1 MTLNFVQLQEMLEGM
16 KELANDKLPFKLS
29 LLLAKNISLL
39 DKEMEFYIKQEQEF
53 ALKYLAVD
61 ENGMFVQ
68 EREGVF
74 KIKSGMEDECRQA
87 RTDLNQFSVNV
98 DLHRIP
104 VSLMDNLDITP
115 KQLIAIESI
124 LNEEE

>member
-39 DKEMEFYIKQEQEF
+39 DKEMEFYIKQEQDF
-53 ALKYLAVD
+53 ALKYLATD
-61 ENGMFVQ
+61 ENGMFIQ

-74 KIKSGMEDECRQA
+74 KIKSGMEDECRKDRA
-87 RTDLNQFSVNV
+87 ELNQFTVNV
-98 DLHRIP
+98 DLKMIP
-104 VSLMDNLDITP
+104 MSLMENLVVTP
-115 KQLIAIESI
+115 KQLVALESI
-124 LNEEE
+124 LIEEE

>member
-53 ALKYLAVD
+53 ALKYLEVD
-61 ENGMFVQ
+61 EQGMFIQ

-74 KIKSGMEDECRQA
+74 KIKKGAEEECRAA
-87 RTDLNQFSVNV
+87 RADLNQFTVNV
-98 DLHRIP
+98 DLKMIP
-104 VSLMDNLDITP
+104 MSLMDNLEVTP

-124 LNEEE
+124 LIEE

>member
-39 DKEMEFYIKQEQEF
+39 DKEMEFYIKQEQDF
-53 ALKYLAVD
+53 ALKYLVTD

-74 KIKSGMEDECRQA
+74 KIKPGMEDECRKDRA
-87 RTDLNQFSVNV
+87 ELNQFTVNV
-98 DLHRIP
+98 DLKMIP
-104 VSLMDNLDITP
+104 MSLMDNLEVTP
-115 KQLIAIESI
+115 KHLIAIESI
-124 LNEEE
+124 LIEE

>member
-16 KELANDKLPFKLS
+16 KELANEKLPFKLS
-29 LLLAKNISLL
+29 LLLAKNITLL
-39 DKEMEFYIKQEQEF
+39 DQEMEFYIKQEQEF
-53 ALKYLAVD
+53 ALKYLATD

-104 VSLMDNLDITP
+104 VSLMDNLDVTP

>member
-53 ALKYLAVD
+53 ALKYLEVD
-61 ENGMFVQ
+61 EQGMFIQ

-74 KIKSGMEDECRQA
+74 KIKKGVEEECRVA
-87 RTDLNQFSVNV
+87 RADLNQFTVNV
-98 DLHRIP
+98 DLKMIP
-104 VSLMDNLDITP
+104 MSLMDSLEVTP

-124 LNEEE
+124 LIEE